1 MICIDRKSHY
11 SINIL
16 NWKVAVFGLK
26 KVRKTLFNWPQKQ
39 VTHQRSPMNN
49 PAPFNLPE
57 IGKRLRTIRAY
68 QRKTQSAMA
77 KELGIS
83 LSHYSKLE
91 IGIGGMS
98 RGLAFALCRQFEV
111 PEQWLLYG
119 EGEQPDLAAMT
130 AKNTSK
136 PAAPVVAPQPISE
149 DIIAKIVDII
159 EQEDIKPLANQIST
173 AMGISRSRAIAMLVK
188 EKLRNEDE
196 KGQN

>member
-1 MICIDRKSHY
+1 
-11 SINIL
+11 
-16 NWKVAVFGLK
+16 
-26 KVRKTLFNWPQKQ
+26 
-39 VTHQRSPMNN
+39 MNN

-130 AKNTSK
+130 AKNVTK
-136 PAAPVVAPQPISE
+136 AAPVVQPVQTMSDDMIV
-149 DIIAKIVDII
+149 KIVEIV
-159 EQEDIKPLANQIST
+159 EQDDLKPLANQISS

-196 KGQN
+196 KASN

>member
-1 MICIDRKSHY
+1 MHFFTLHSWKIILFYGSIIFNGDLIREG
-11 SINIL
+11 INIVI
-16 NWKVAVFGLK
+16 NEE
-26 KVRKTLFNWPQKQ
+26 KQ
-39 VTHQRSPMNN
+39 IISKRSPMNN

-119 EGEQPDLAAMT
+119 EGEQPDLASMT
-130 AKNTSK
+130 AKNTVK
-136 PAAPVVAPQPISE
+136 AAPAAPPQQFSE
-149 DIIAKIVDII
+149 DVIVKIVDII
-159 EQEDIKPLANQIST
+159 EQEDIKPLANQIAT

-188 EKLRNEDE
+188 EKLRNEEE
-196 KGQN
+196 KN

>member
-1 MICIDRKSHY
+1 MRGDDMEDDLERIKNQ
-11 SINIL
+11 SI
-16 NWKVAVFGLK
+16 
-26 KVRKTLFNWPQKQ
+26 
-39 VTHQRSPMNN
+39 MNN

-130 AKNTSK
+130 AKSNAK
-136 PAAPVVAPQPISE
+136 PATTAQPMQTVSDE
-149 DIIAKIVDII
+149 LIVRIVEI
-159 EQEDIKPLANQIST
+159 VEQDDIKPLASQIAS
-173 AMGISRSRAIAMLVK
+173 AMNISRPRAIAMLVK
-188 EKLRNEDE
+188 EKLRNEE
-196 KGQN
+196 EQKA

>member
-1 MICIDRKSHY
+1 MRGNAVGNISERMNY
-11 SINIL
+11 RSI
-16 NWKVAVFGLK
+16 
-26 KVRKTLFNWPQKQ
+26 
-39 VTHQRSPMNN
+39 MNN
-49 PAPFNLPE
+49 TAPFNLPE

-68 QRKTQSAMA
+68 QRKTQSTMA

-130 AKNTSK
+130 AKAATK
-136 PAAPVVAPQPISE
+136 PTVAPAPAQTVS
-149 DIIAKIVDII
+149 DDLLVKIVEII
-159 EQEDIKPLANQIST
+159 EQDDLKPLANQIAT
-173 AMGISRSRAIAMLVK
+173 AMNISRPRAIAMLVK
-188 EKLRNEDE
+188 EKLRNEE
-196 KGQN
+196 EQKA

>member
-1 MICIDRKSHY
+1 
-11 SINIL
+11 
-16 NWKVAVFGLK
+16 
-26 KVRKTLFNWPQKQ
+26 
-39 VTHQRSPMNN
+39 MNN

-130 AKNTSK
+130 AKNTTK
-136 PAAPVVAPQPISE
+136 AAAPAVVPQPISE
-149 DIIAKIVDII
+149 DVIAKIVDII

>member
-1 MICIDRKSHY
+1 
-11 SINIL
+11 
-16 NWKVAVFGLK
+16 
-26 KVRKTLFNWPQKQ
+26 
-39 VTHQRSPMNN
+39 MNN

-130 AKNTSK
+130 AKSTTKSSGS
-136 PAAPVVAPQPISE
+136 APQTQLMTE
-149 DIIAKIVDII
+149 DLIVKII
-159 EQEDIKPLANQIST
+159 EIVEQDDIKPLANQIAS

-196 KGQN
+196 KGMN

>member
-1 MICIDRKSHY
+1 
-11 SINIL
+11 
-16 NWKVAVFGLK
+16 
-26 KVRKTLFNWPQKQ
+26 
-39 VTHQRSPMNN
+39 MNN

-149 DIIAKIVDII
+149 DIV
-159 EQEDIKPLANQIST
+159 
-173 AMGISRSRAIAMLVK
+173 RS
-188 EKLRNEDE
+188 EDE

>member
-1 MICIDRKSHY
+1 MRGDDMEDDLERIKNQ
-11 SINIL
+11 SI
-16 NWKVAVFGLK
+16 
-26 KVRKTLFNWPQKQ
+26 
-39 VTHQRSPMNN
+39 MNN

-68 QRKTQSAMA
+68 QRKTQSTMA

-130 AKNTSK
+130 AKSNAK
-136 PAAPVVAPQPISE
+136 PAATTQPMQTVSDELIVRIVEIVEQDEHFAAARHRHAGEGKAAERRRTEGLKTVSLRRLTMKIAIDTRHGAMQVSMVVSF
-149 DIIAKIVDII
+149 
-159 EQEDIKPLANQIST
+159 
-173 AMGISRSRAIAMLVK
+173 
-188 EKLRNEDE
+188 
-196 KGQN
+196 